1 MVKLLEIFRQ
11 VPMDN
16 NSRQQLKKQVKKHIP
31 KDWLCELRIA
41 YRILTEAVN
50 DIKRTGIINLVIITT
65 MAAILTLFG
74 VLFRFTLSLS
84 TFANELGNVL
94 EISVYLKS
102 NASSSIVKDRIK
114 EIKHV
119 QSVRLIPKEESWN
132 GLKKELGLQDI
143 ANPLPDTL
151 RVKVDK
157 PQNITEVFNQ
167 IKPMSGVEDMGYAKE
182 LAKKIQFLTH
192 IVNTTMFFVVII
204 SAALTITIINNTIQ
218 LVIQS
223 RKDEIEIMR
232 LMGVSNWYIKTP
244 LVMQG
249 AFYGFVSSII
259 AVLPLN
265 WAQAM
270 LLNVHK
276 FFLIPSPPFA
286 QNIVIISLLLIG
298 TAFGASGS
306 LLSIK
311 KHLQV

>member
-11 VPMDN
+11 GHMD

-41 YRILTEAVN
+41 YRIIMEAVN
-50 DIKRTGIINLVIITT
+50 DVKRTGIVNLVIITT
-65 MAAILTLFG
+65 MAAILTIFG

-119 QSVRLIPKEESWN
+119 QTVRLIPKEESWN

-143 ANPLPDTL
+143 DNPLPDTL

-157 PQNITEVFNQ
+157 PENITEVFNQ

-192 IVNTTMFFVVII
+192 IVNTTMFFVIII

-265 WAQAM
+265 WVQSM

-276 FFLIPSPPFA
+276 FFLVPSPAYA

-306 LLSIK
+306 FLSIK

>member
-1 MVKLLEIFRQ
+1 
-11 VPMDN
+11 MD
-16 NSRQQLKKQVKKHIP
+16 NSRQQLKKKVKKHIP

-41 YRILTEAVN
+41 YRILKEAVN

-84 TFANELGNVL
+84 TFAGELGNVL
-94 EISVYLKS
+94 EISVYLRH
-102 NASSSIVKDRIK
+102 NAQASVVKDRVK

-119 QSVRLIPKEESWN
+119 KTVKLIPKTESWES
-132 GLKKELGLQDI
+132 LRKELALPADMD
-143 ANPLPDTL
+143 NPLPDTL
-151 RVKVDK
+151 RVRVDK
-157 PQNITEVFNQ
+157 PENIPEVFGL
-167 IKPMSGVEDMGYAKE
+167 IKNLSGVEDMGYAKE
-182 LAKKIQFLTH
+182 LAKKIQLLTH
-192 IVNTTMFFVVII
+192 VVNTTMVFVIII

-223 RKDEIEIMR
+223 RKEEIEIMR

-244 LVMQG
+244 LIMQG
-249 AFYGFVSSII
+249 AFYGFVASVI

-265 WAQAM
+265 WVQG
-270 LLNVHK
+270 LLMNVHK
-276 FFLIPSPPFA
+276 FFLIPMPACA
-286 QNIVIISLLLIG
+286 QNIVIITLLLIG

-306 LLSIK
+306 FLSIK

>member
-1 MVKLLEIFRQ
+1 
-11 VPMDN
+11 MD

-41 YRILTEAVN
+41 YRIVMEAVN

-65 MAAILTLFG
+65 MAGILTLFG

-102 NASSSIVKDRIK
+102 NASASIVKDRIK
-114 EIKHV
+114 DIKHV
-119 QSVRLIPKEESWN
+119 KTVTLKTKEESWN
-132 GLKKELGLQDI
+132 SLKQELGLHDI
-143 ANPLPDTL
+143 SNPLPDTL

-157 PQNITEVFNQ
+157 PDNISEVFNQ
-167 IKPMSGVEDMGYAKE
+167 IKTISGVEDMGYAKE
-182 LAKKIQFLTH
+182 LAKKMQVLTNV
-192 IVNTTMFFVVII
+192 VNTTMVFVIII

-223 RKDEIEIMR
+223 RKEEIEIMR

-244 LVMQG
+244 LIMQG
-249 AFYGFVSSII
+249 AFYGFVSSVI

-265 WAQAM
+265 CIQG
-270 LLNVHK
+270 LLINVHK
-276 FFLIPSPPFA
+276 FFLIPTPAYA
-286 QNIVIISLLLIG
+286 QNIVIITLLIIG
-298 TAFGASGS
+298 TAFGAIGS
-306 LLSIK
+306 FLSIK

>member
-1 MVKLLEIFRQ
+1 
-11 VPMDN
+11 MD
-16 NSRQQLKKQVKKHIP
+16 NSRQQLKKKVKKHIP

-41 YRILTEAVN
+41 HRILMEAVN

-84 TFANELGNVL
+84 SFASELGNVL
-94 EISVYLKS
+94 EISVYLKQ
-102 NASSSIVKDRIK
+102 NAQTSVVKDRILQV
-114 EIKHV
+114 KHV
-119 QSVRLIPKEESWN
+119 KGIKLIPKEESWKS
-132 GLKKELGLQDI
+132 LKKELALSDVS
-143 ANPLPDTL
+143 NPLPDTL

-157 PQNITEVFNQ
+157 PENITEVFNQ
-167 IKPMSGVEDMGYAKE
+167 IKTISGVEDMGYAKE

-192 IVNTTMFFVVII
+192 IVNTSMFFVVII

-223 RKDEIEIMR
+223 RKEEIEIMR

-244 LVMQG
+244 LIMQG
-249 AFYGFVSSII
+249 AFYGFVASII

-265 WAQAM
+265 WIQSV

-276 FFLIPSPPFA
+276 FFLIPAPVYA

-306 LLSIK
+306 FLSIK